1 MSRTHQVEIAD
12 GVVTKTYVDWS
23 RGEHL
28 REWDV
33 LRAVSAAD
41 PDLVPAP
48 IRLHEPGPGSGPG
61 PGSEPGPGSKQGS
74 GPEPGSEPGPGSRA
88 EPTPSRVR
96 PVVVMSRLPGVSMGG
111 CLSAEQLDGLQVA
124 LDALWSV
131 SPADVE
137 PIDFS
142 GFVARVR
149 GAISS
154 WEGEGVIGEA
164 HAAAAEWLAGPAADE
179 LVEPRDVVIGHGDPN
194 LANYLWDGKRVRII
208 DFEDAGRSDL
218 AIELA
223 NLVEHLASR
232 GTDWSGFLGKYTV
245 DAERLLNA
253 RRLFAAFWLT
263 LIGPGGPSANRN
275 PPGTAG
281 LQAERLLGLLD

>member
-1 MSRTHQVEIAD
+1 
-12 GVVTKTYVDWS
+12 
-23 RGEHL
+23 
-28 REWDV
+28 
-33 LRAVSAAD
+33 
-41 PDLVPAP
+41 
-48 IRLHEPGPGSGPG
+48 
-61 PGSEPGPGSKQGS
+61 
-74 GPEPGSEPGPGSRA
+74 
-88 EPTPSRVR
+88 
-96 PVVVMSRLPGVSMGG
+96 MGG
-111 CLSAEQLDGLQVA
+111 CLSAAQLDGLQVA

-131 SPADVE
+131 PAAGVE
-137 PIDFS
+137 SIDFS
-142 GFVARVR
+142 AFVARVR

-154 WEGEGVIGEA
+154 WEGEGVIAEA
-164 HAAAAEWLAGPAADE
+164 HAAAVEWLAGPAADE

-245 DAERLLNA
+245 DAGRLLNA

-275 PPGTAG
+275 PPGTAE
-281 LQAERLLGLLD
+281 LQAERLLGLLH